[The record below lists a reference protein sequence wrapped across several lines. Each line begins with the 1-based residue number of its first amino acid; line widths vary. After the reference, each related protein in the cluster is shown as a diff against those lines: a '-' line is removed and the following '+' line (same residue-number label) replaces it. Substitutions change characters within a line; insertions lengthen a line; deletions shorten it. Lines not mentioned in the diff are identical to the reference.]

1 VFTAKGLSATY
12 VNVDTDDETRDRI
25 YEEEFQLLFIG
36 PEQLLGKKKW
46 RLMLRSD
53 LYKSNLV
60 GFVVDE
66 AHLVKQC

>member
-1 VFTAKGLSATY
+1 MFTAKGLSAGY
-12 VNVDTDDETRDRI
+12 VSVDTDDETRDRI
-25 YEEEFQLLFIG
+25 YEEEFHLLLIG
-36 PEQLLGKKKW
+36 PEQRLGKKW
-46 RLMLRSD
+46 RLMLRND